1 MVSVASTAVAS
12 AHRVPT
18 RARRA
23 LARRP
28 DVWVFALAAVG
39 GVALVL
45 VHLTRHDHATQV
57 HTFGHGHAET
67 TPSLLGSWTGWM
79 LMVLAMMLPVIA
91 PQARQ
96 VALRSLWSQRHRAM
110 AGYLAGYLIVWAALG
125 ITVLAALHGAGV
137 ADPPATVLVAALLVA
152 AGWQTSRPRRQML
165 RRCGVLRLGAPRG
178 WAAARDCATL
188 GLRAGLRCVLTCGPA
203 MVAMAMATHHNLILM
218 AGLLVL
224 MLTERARGP
233 NPTRRAGRP
242 LEAWCLAGL
251 AAIAGITTAI

>member
-12 AHRVPT
+12 AARVRM

-57 HTFGHGHAET
+57 YSFGHGHVEAT
-67 TPSLLGSWTGWM
+67 TLLGSWTGWM

-96 VALRSLWSQRHRAM
+96 VALQSLWSRRHRAM
-110 AGYLAGYLIVWAALG
+110 AGYLAGYVVVWAVLG
-125 ITVLAALHGAGV
+125 IAVLAVLHGAGV
-137 ADPPATVLVAALLVA
+137 ADPPATVLVAALLIA
-152 AGWQTSRPRRQML
+152 AGWQTSRPRRQIL

-178 WAAARDCATL
+178 WAAARDCTTL
-188 GLRAGLRCVLTCGPA
+188 GLRAGLRCVVTCGPA
-203 MVAMAMATHHNLILM
+203 MVAMAMAHHNLILV
-218 AGLLVL
+218 AAVLVL

-242 LEAWCLAGL
+242 LEAWCLAGF
-251 AAIAGITTAI
+251 AAVTGITTAI